1 MLAVA
6 MRGPYWR
13 FSNVA
18 SVLLPAFICG
28 SDAHRCLRF
37 IVDPLHHGAINRWYM
52 AAEELE

>member
-1 MLAVA
+1 

-28 SDAHRCLRF
+28 SDAHRRLRF